1 MLTMAYTAHP
11 AQAQD
16 PPAQP
21 GHPPIPLTAEDSP
34 CLLVEIAENKDKALR
49 AGKKQLGQVL

>member
-1 MLTMAYTAHP
+1 MAYTAHP